1 MSGLIWINLDENFG
15 IHNFGIQN
23 FGIQNSRIQNLGD
36 SERIRKVRRKNQKR
50 EGGELEKRGGRI
62 RKRRGKNERR
72 EEEELKK

>member
-50 EGGELEKRGGRI
+50 EGGELEKEREAAKKGKGRA
-62 RKRRGKNERR
+62 RKGRRKN
-72 EEEELKK
+72 